1 MVKLNLSRHEKEAL
15 TYLFET
21 IDEDRDSL
29 ITLAEIAKTFKDKF
43 NMQISDEIYDKIE
56 KQLCRKGSPQ
66 VTYTEFLMASC
77 TKSVLLS
84 EV

>member
-1 MVKLNLSRHEKEAL
+1 
-15 TYLFET
+15 
-21 IDEDRDSL
+21 
-29 ITLAEIAKTFKDKF
+29 
-43 NMQISDEIYDKIE
+43 MQISDEIYDKIE